1 MEDGD
6 SEIGLEK
13 NILGEC
19 KCKTSDARDVFQPIW
34 IRHHSVLSIIT
45 NRKFVERK
53 FNFVL
58 IVGILFWISF
68 FISKIF

>member
-13 NILGEC
+13 NILGER
-19 KCKTSDARDVFQPIW
+19 KCETPNVRDVFQPFW
-34 IRHHSVLSIIT
+34 VRHDTVLSVIT
-45 NRKFVERK
+45 DREFVERK
-53 FNFVL
+53 FNFVF
-58 IVGILFWISF
+58 IVGILFWVGF